1 MDQVAP
7 EETVDRLLM
16 YRNLLCAEDH
26 LDEMIVTATTADE
39 SSRLKDIKSAI
50 ENIRSDVGF
59 VEYDKR
65 YHCLTKH
72 LSVAYEAA
80 REVAKATHSESDFA
94 RAEVLRFYMLFAL
107 EKLLGAK
114 IHNCSRCGMA
124 GEAQSD

>member
-26 LDEMIVTATTADE
+26 LDEMIAMARTADE
-39 SSRLKDIKSAI
+39 SSWFKDLKTVI

-59 VEYDKR
+59 VEEDKR

-94 RAEVLRFYMLFAL
+94 RAELLRLYMLFSL
-107 EKLLGAK
+107 ERLLGAK
-114 IHNCSRCGMA
+114 VNNCSRCGMT
-124 GEAQSD
+124 GEEQSD